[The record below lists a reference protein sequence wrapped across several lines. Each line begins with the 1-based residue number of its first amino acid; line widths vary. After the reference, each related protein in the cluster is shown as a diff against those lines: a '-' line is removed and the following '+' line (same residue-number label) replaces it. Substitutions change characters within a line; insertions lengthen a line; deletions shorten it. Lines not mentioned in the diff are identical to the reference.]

1 MGLPQSTV
9 MSVVQVFKKE
19 HRIHKKT
26 ATGRKRRLTTAQ
38 EFQLFEMSQER
49 DNISVDEIRTRFLQ
63 LFPEFGHISKT
74 TIYRT
79 LERGKVVYI
88 FHYCSSQISD
98 NNSCMECLDHNTE
111 YCVSCRRDS

>member
-1 MGLPQSTV
+1 MGVPQSTV
-9 MSVVQVFKKE
+9 MSVVQVYKKE
-19 HRIHKKT
+19 HRIHEKI

-38 EFQLFEMSQER
+38 EFQLFEISQER

-79 LERGKVVYI
+79 LERGKV
-88 FHYCSSQISD
+88 
-98 NNSCMECLDHNTE
+98 L
-111 YCVSCRRDS
+111 